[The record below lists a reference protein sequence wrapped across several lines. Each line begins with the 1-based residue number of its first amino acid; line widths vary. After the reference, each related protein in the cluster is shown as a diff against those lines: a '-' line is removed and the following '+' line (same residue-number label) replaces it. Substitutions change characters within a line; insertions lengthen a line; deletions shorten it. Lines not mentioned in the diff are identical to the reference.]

1 MSEKTYILGFE
12 TAGDQFSLAL
22 LCYENE
28 SYQTLLTHH
37 EMAYRGHAE
46 ILLHTLK
53 KALNEASITRHD
65 LSLVVTG
72 KGPGSFTGVRVGLSA
87 ARGLGD
93 SLGIPIVALPVTE
106 VILKAVANEKS
117 ATVWLTAHG
126 EDIYVQN
133 LKAGE
138 LSEIVCIKRSEALAL
153 LEEGQLLCGDG
164 MLEERSMIPDF
175 VDCTSL
181 GYPPKG
187 RYVEAETLARLGYE
201 AFLKGEGSS
210 LSPLYIRPLS
220 YKTIAEREALAVAK

>member
-22 LCYENE
+22 LCYENG
-28 SYQTLLTHH
+28 SYQTLFTHH
-37 EMAYRGHAE
+37 EMAYRGQAE
-46 ILLHTLK
+46 VLLPTLE
-53 KALNEASITRHD
+53 KALKEASITRHD

-93 SLGIPIVALPVTE
+93 SLGIPVVALPVTE
-106 VILKAVANEKS
+106 VILKAVADEKP

-133 LKAGE
+133 LKAGQ
-138 LSEIVCIKRSEALAL
+138 LSEIVCIKRSEALLL
-153 LEEGQLLCGDG
+153 LEKDQLLCGDG
-164 MLEERSMIPDF
+164 MLEERSIVPDF
-175 VDCTSL
+175 VDCISL
-181 GYPPKG
+181 EYPPKG
-187 RYVEAETLARLGYE
+187 RYVDAEVLARLGHE
-201 AFLKGEGSS
+201 ASLKGEGSS

-220 YKTIAEREALAVAK
+220 YKTIAEREALAAAK